1 MGDDGVE
8 VMGDG
13 RADGRGDAGN
23 GRSMS
28 CSASVI
34 CREIDAS
41 YAIVTRTHCKKRM
54 SVSRENRESFDG
66 VYDIPMKS
74 RIIDLP
80 SPGRWSA

>member
-34 CREIDAS
+34 C
-41 YAIVTRTHCKKRM
+41 
-54 SVSRENRESFDG
+54 
-66 VYDIPMKS
+66 
-74 RIIDLP
+74 
-80 SPGRWSA
+80 